1 MSIKSLKQMFMN
13 HRDIREEMDIL
24 KIGNVFPLSLE
35 NYELSRNT
43 VVCFASLYCKICID
57 LLPGLSKFNQD
68 FILIT
73 DGTESDNEEI
83 IKEFE
88 YSFPVMS
95 LQYDSFHDLVA
106 MTPSVILIDTDG
118 IIQKLKEI
126 DEIGEVISF
135 VEESR

>member
-24 KIGNVFPLSLE
+24 KIGYVFPLSLK
-35 NYELSRNT
+35 NYELSRKT

-57 LLPGLSKFNQD
+57 LLPGLSGFNQD
-68 FILIT
+68 FVLIT
-73 DGTESDNEEI
+73 DGSELDNEEI

-88 YSFPVMS
+88 FSFPVMS
-95 LQYDSFHDLVA
+95 LNYDSFHDLVA
-106 MTPSVILIDTDG
+106 TTPSLILIDANG
-118 IIQKLKEI
+118 IIQKIKEI

>member
-13 HRDIREEMDIL
+13 HKDIREEMEIL
-24 KIGNVFPLSLE
+24 EIGNVFPLSLE
-35 NYELSRNT
+35 NYELSGKT
-43 VVCFASLYCKICID
+43 VVFFASLYCKICID
-57 LLPGLSKFNQD
+57 LLPGLSRFNQD
-68 FILIT
+68 FVLIT
-73 DGTESDNEEI
+73 DGSESDNEEI

-95 LQYDSFHDLVA
+95 LHYDSFHDLLA
-106 MTPSVILIDTDG
+106 TTPSLVLIDTNG

>member
-1 MSIKSLKQMFMN
+1 MSIKSIKQMFMN

-24 KIGNVFPLSLE
+24 KIGNVFPLFLE

-57 LLPGLSKFNQD
+57 LLPGISKFNQD
-68 FILIT
+68 FVLIT
-73 DGTESDNEEI
+73 DGTQSDNEEI

-95 LQYDSFHDLVA
+95 LNYDSFHDLVA
-106 MTPSVILIDTDG
+106 LTPSLILIDSNG
-118 IIQKLKEI
+118 IIQKIKEI
-126 DEIGEVISF
+126 DEIGEVSSF